1 MRSHWGIDR
10 ADISKQNWCS
20 ECGESYVN
28 GSACGCVDNL
38 IESRN
43 LIINDLL
50 SSDKR
55 WWEFWK

>member
-1 MRSHWGIDR
+1 MWGM
-10 ADISKQNWCS
+10 
-20 ECGESYVN
+20 GVHV
-28 GSACGCVDNL
+28 GDNL